1 MQSGTNTKA
10 IYRNVVGGKSM
21 FNFRLINMPDGSQVI
36 DSRLKTPIN
45 ALTPSQMVEYR
56 KMEVILYQ
64 LERLKRKQKREQQKE
79 LKKNRSIFYRLREAI
94 V

>member
-1 MQSGTNTKA
+1 
-10 IYRNVVGGKSM
+10 M

-45 ALTPSQMVEYR
+45 ALTPSQMIEYR
-56 KMEVILYQ
+56 KMEIILYQ
-64 LERLKRKQKREQQKE
+64 SERLKRKQEGRQQRE
-79 LKKNRSIFYRLREAI
+79 LKKNRSIFYKLREAF

>member
-1 MQSGTNTKA
+1 
-10 IYRNVVGGKSM
+10 M

-45 ALTPSQMVEYR
+45 ALTPSQMIEYR
-56 KMEVILYQ
+56 KMEIILYQ
-64 LERLKRKQKREQQKE
+64 SERLKRKQEGRQKKE
-79 LKKNRSIFYRLREAI
+79 LRKNRSIFYRLREAF